1 MVHVLSRSG
10 AFIDPCRARGYTPGM
25 LADQARP
32 QPGLPSLTIDLPAKV
47 WLAASGGL
55 Y

>member
-10 AFIDPCRARGYTPGM
+10 AFIDPFRVRGYTPGM

-32 QPGLPSLTIDLPAKV
+32 HPGLPSLTIDLPANAS
-47 WLAASGGL
+47 LAASRGL
-55 Y
+55 H